1 MFVSVCVCFLYKR
14 LCKCSDRKAQRREEA
29 EEWPNPVVIM
39 RKKIFCGIPPS
50 VLPVFKNAGLI
61 ARENCLQAT

>member
-1 MFVSVCVCFLYKR
+1 MCASRTKGCANGMTEKLK
-14 LCKCSDRKAQRREEA
+14 SREEA
-29 EEWPNPVVIM
+29 EEWPDSVVTM

-50 VLPVFKNAGLI
+50 ILPVFKNAGLI